1 MDCHVVGMSRKDNFH
16 LEQYSEIALMKLEGR
31 IMD

>member
-1 MDCHVVGMSRKDNFH
+1 MDCHVVGMSGKDKFH
-16 LEQYSEIALMKLEGR
+16 LEQYPEITLMKLEGR